1 MEILMGNWF
10 CKNLHLCLVFVL
22 LTLLYSCSNYQKL
35 DGEKLKVEKLN
46 DNEKLTY
53 KGFQDYYSFAI
64 YEQNQVLDL
73 FLPKNNLPY
82 PIDLV
87 LSFMETKDSVRVIAR
102 LDEIELTK
110 LNTTLGFEFTSH
122 NPTEFIIVKKSIDIS
137 SSNNL
142 DLGDS
147 KMNAYQSFYNW
158 IEYYEKTDGQTIG
171 RGSVKFLEKK
181 SSNTEVIYGS
191 YYLVK
196 YQLYILDEELELFE
210 ETPQAG
216 VILQVGNE
224 SIIEGIS
231 EALHSMRVGE
241 KSRFYIPYFLAF
253 GENGNQYVA
262 PFSHL
267 YMIIEVVEK
276 VETGN

>member
-1 MEILMGNWF
+1 
-10 CKNLHLCLVFVL
+10 
-22 LTLLYSCSNYQKL
+22 
-35 DGEKLKVEKLN
+35 
-46 DNEKLTY
+46 
-53 KGFQDYYSFAI
+53 
-64 YEQNQVLDL
+64 
-73 FLPKNNLPY
+73 
-82 PIDLV
+82 
-87 LSFMETKDSVRVIAR
+87 
-102 LDEIELTK
+102 
-110 LNTTLGFEFTSH
+110 
-122 NPTEFIIVKKSIDIS
+122 
-137 SSNNL
+137 
-142 DLGDS
+142 
-147 KMNAYQSFYNW
+147 MNAYQSFYNW

-181 SSNTEVIYGS
+181 SSKAEVIYGS

-253 GENGNQYVA
+253 GENGNQYVS